1 MLQQAISQSRQ
12 DDGLYLTQANTAI
25 VNRAVGGA
33 SNSHHLSGRAADIRP
48 SNPASLAKFQ
58 AWLHLHWFG
67 ALGYGARR
75 GFVHLDARKGKGWQS
90 SGEKGARWNY

>member
-1 MLQQAISQSRQ
+1 M
-12 DDGLYLTQANTAI
+12 
-25 VNRAVGGA
+25 
-33 SNSHHLSGRAADIRP
+33 
-48 SNPASLAKFQ
+48 AKFQ
-58 AWLHLHWFG
+58 AWLHLHWFR